1 MRTFTCLLS
10 DTRYSVPTL
19 IFVLAMD
26 AERATELARRELDA
40 NGHHHSFELLED
52 DRLVCSE
59 RR

>member
-10 DTRYSVPTL
+10 DTRYTVPTL
-19 IFVLAMD
+19 IFVSAAD
-26 AERATELARRELDA
+26 AERAREVARRELEA

-59 RR
+59 QR